1 MNTVRK
7 KQLGD
12 ARKTLASAE
21 RNDTTYP
28 LSQAPSLMCVLVQS
42 LGREEN
48 TTKEEDSK
56 KKRKLFL
63 ILDDDK
69 ACFSLS

>member
-1 MNTVRK
+1 MNTARK

-21 RNDTTYP
+21 RNDTRYP

-42 LGREEN
+42 FGREEN

-56 KKRKLFL
+56 KKKKKFISYSR
-63 ILDDDK
+63 
-69 ACFSLS
+69 